1 MIFDRYLSVVGHW
14 NFPRDHIC
22 RLSTISMLIA
32 AKIEQPISPS
42 FIRMIGFLTEDEKKN
57 VTKNNLVDLEY

>member
-1 MIFDRYLSVVGHW
+1 MIFDRYLSFVGHW

-32 AKIEQPISPS
+32 AKIDQPISPS
-42 FIRMIGFLTEDEKKN
+42 FIRMISLLTEDEKKN
-57 VTKNNLVDLEY
+57 VTKKNLVDLEY